1 MTSPRV
7 RLAAF
12 IGVCFLS
19 VSVGCGTRQ
28 SNPLSS
34 GTNGL
39 SDAAL
44 AEAITT
50 VTANS
55 IASEV
60 LALSEET
67 PLAPSP
73 AGERPRLDRLKEAL
87 GLTDDQVAQIQQII
101 EATRQAIQSIRQQV
115 RASTL
120 TRQQAHEQIRALHE
134 QQKAQVEAVLTPE
147 QRQLFAELR
156 TEHDRQ
162 FNLRRLQQ
170 ALSLTDDQVAQIEQI
185 MKTTWTQVQEI
196 KRQVEAGTLTPEQ
209 ARAQIQALHQS
220 EKAQLEGVLTA
231 DQLARFRGIMAHHR
245 HGPQRRRG

>member
-1 MTSPRV
+1 MTLCRA
-7 RLAAF
+7 RLVAF
-12 IGVCFLS
+12 IGVCFFS
-19 VSVGCGTRQ
+19 VSVGCGTKQ

-34 GTNGL
+34 GTNGI

-73 AGERPRLDRLKEAL
+73 TGERPRLDRLKEAL
-87 GLTDDQVAQIQQII
+87 GLTDDQVAQIQQIV

-115 RASTL
+115 RAGTL
-120 TRQQAHEQIRALHE
+120 ARQQAHEQIRALHE
-134 QQKAQVEAVLTPE
+134 QQKAQIEAVLTPAQRE
-147 QRQLFAELR
+147 QFAQLRA
-156 TEHDRQ
+156 EHDRQ
-162 FNLRRLQQ
+162 FNLQPLQQ
-170 ALSLTDDQVAQIEQI
+170 ALNLTDNQVAQIEQI
-185 MKTTWTQVQEI
+185 MRATWAQVQEI
-196 KRQVEAGTLTPEQ
+196 KRQVEAGSLTPEQ
-209 ARAQIQALHQS
+209 ARTQIQALHQA
-220 EKAQLEGVLTA
+220 EQAQLEGALTA

-245 HGPQRRRG
+245 YDPQRRRG